1 VLVVIFKN
9 YCFAGCW
16 CCTTKHKA
24 QTSTNKKRNHL
35 SKQRQIRI
43 SYSIPY
49 ITYYLEM
56 RCVIGRCLSCM
67 RKYSKRLAKLGF
79 NTTKQFLIMALIFML
94 IQYVA
99 VIEPFNRRIGRHM
112 RHLRLI
118 RLQSGHESADLWAG
132 ERQRNP
138 ALELDQVQKIE
149 IAVAYCKT
157 DISWLTKEIVN
168 YVKSSRKESS
178 ENHVHVDPHIKITI
192 LSKCN
197 SEDDIPDFEQD
208 INKEFDYDP
217 AFERIDVQVDAIS
230 LVNKGGCDLAYFH
243 YITQYLEKNTAAE
256 ANNSILLFLKDSP
269 RTKDS
274 FHQVGRWRS
283 IPEMIYYATQGEFI
297 CGIKSACSNSVF
309 HDTGIMKRY
318 TLEGYKRHGDKS
330 LSGEDFNGANYKNLG
345 DFVEREL
352 DWRFPN
358 EDLTEVCYG
367 GTFAVPA
374 SRLFTEPELGTNMKR
389 FEQILRDGAP
399 MSITEHFAERLWAPF
414 LSNPLNEDDTKRVV
428 KLRETIAAKNGSF
441 MGTLLSPRVGGCE
454 RKLIF

>member
-1 VLVVIFKN
+1 
-9 YCFAGCW
+9 
-16 CCTTKHKA
+16 
-24 QTSTNKKRNHL
+24 
-35 SKQRQIRI
+35 
-43 SYSIPY
+43 
-49 ITYYLEM
+49 
-56 RCVIGRCLSCM
+56 
-67 RKYSKRLAKLGF
+67 
-79 NTTKQFLIMALIFML
+79 
-94 IQYVA
+94 
-99 VIEPFNRRIGRHM
+99 
-112 RHLRLI
+112 
-118 RLQSGHESADLWAG
+118 
-132 ERQRNP
+132 
-138 ALELDQVQKIE
+138 
-149 IAVAYCKT
+149 
-157 DISWLTKEIVN
+157 
-168 YVKSSRKESS
+168 
-178 ENHVHVDPHIKITI
+178 
-192 LSKCN
+192 
-197 SEDDIPDFEQD
+197 
-208 INKEFDYDP
+208 
-217 AFERIDVQVDAIS
+217 
-230 LVNKGGCDLAYFH
+230 
-243 YITQYLEKNTAAE
+243 
-256 ANNSILLFLKDSP
+256 
-269 RTKDS
+269 
-274 FHQVGRWRS
+274 
-283 IPEMIYYATQGEFI
+283 MIYYATQGEFI